1 MVLRHTSTVH
11 WTLRQPKWTRYIH
24 KYGLSTARRISSTSV
39 AAPNYDFEVDHLVIG
54 AGVVGLA
61 IAERLAA
68 RGGSTLIVDKNDAA
82 GQETR
87 YKNARQ
93 LRIKFDQLSGTML
106 T

>member
-1 MVLRHTSTVH
+1 MAFRHLSAVQR
-11 WTLRQPKWTRYIH
+11 TLRPSWRFMH
-24 KYGLSTARRISSTSV
+24 NNNGLSTKRSISSSS
-39 AAPNYDFEVDHLVIG
+39 ALAPNYDFEVDHLVIG

-87 YKNARQ
+87 
-93 LRIKFDQLSGTML
+93 
-106 T
+106 